1 MDSAISPGA
10 NNGEAGLV
18 PNTLNN
24 ITGTAGYNLNNIT
37 NSGPGNTTWA
47 LQWTNGIAANGT
59 LIISKDLNIAG
70 VPEPA
75 TWSLISLGLGACG
88 LGRRCCGRR

>member
-1 MDSAISPGA
+1 
-10 NNGEAGLV
+10 V
-18 PNTLNN
+18 
-24 ITGTAGYNLNNIT
+24 TG
-37 NSGPGNTTWA
+37 SGPGNTTWA

-75 TWSLISLGLGACG
+75 TWSLISLGLVACG
-88 LGRRCCGRR
+88 LGRRYCSRRK